1 MTCDIENEML
11 SLNHLHRNNIVIT
24 DIIILSTM
32 KIRRGKGWK
41 YEIRWNSRPRYSL
54 IIEFASR
61 SKTIQI
67 FRRIQRGEEID
78 RSIDRASWNSA
89 MREIVENVDSFFS
102 PAIFIAPI
110 NSKSVHQIDVS
121 EPKIVVDKL
130 VPPYFLSSYR
140 RRCVLDERKDNTIY
154 LRVVIYSRGTGE
166 SIARRGLLYNRL
178 ENHHPNFSGNRV

>member
-1 MTCDIENEML
+1 MEIRDTLEFPSALFSHYRVRFTIENDT
-11 SLNHLHRNNIVIT
+11 N
-24 DIIILSTM
+24 LSTDS
-32 KIRRGKGWK
+32 KRRG
-41 YEIRWNSRPRYSL
+41 
-54 IIEFASR
+54 
-61 SKTIQI
+61 
-67 FRRIQRGEEID
+67 D
-78 RSIDRASWNSA
+78 RSIDRSC
-89 MREIVENVDSFFS
+89 IVEFRYAGNRRKRRFFLS

-140 RRCVLDERKDNTIY
+140 RRCVLDKRKDNTIY